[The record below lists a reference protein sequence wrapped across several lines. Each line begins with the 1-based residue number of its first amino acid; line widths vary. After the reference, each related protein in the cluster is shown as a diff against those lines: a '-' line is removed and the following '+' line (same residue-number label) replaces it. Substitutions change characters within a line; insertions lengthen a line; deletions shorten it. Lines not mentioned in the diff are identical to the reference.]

1 MKYLVG
7 DIGNTLTKISLINS
21 NFKIKKSYNII
32 TNTLSKKKILKK
44 FFNKILL
51 SQINKKILFSSV
63 VPNIFQSIKNE
74 LKNFDVYEI
83 HDLKIKNLIKFKVDN
98 YKKVGSD
105 RIANAIGSHHIYKK
119 DCIVIDFGTATT
131 FDIIKKAGV
140 YEGGVIAPGINLSIK
155 NLNKS
160 TALLP
165 ILNLKSSN
173 RIYGKNT
180 NDALNAGFIW
190 GYQGLINNI
199 IKKITL
205 SSKTN
210 YKVILTGGYAK
221 FFNKYINMKL
231 TINENITILGIV
243 ETYRK
248 LLK

>member
-7 DIGNTLTKISLINS
+7 DIGNTLTKITLISS

-32 TNTLSKKKILKK
+32 TNNFSKKKILKK
-44 FFNKILL
+44 FFNKNFL
-51 SQINKKILFSSV
+51 SQINKKMLFSSV
-63 VPNIFQSIKNE
+63 VPCIFKKIKNE

-105 RIANAIGSHHIYKK
+105 RIANAIGSYYIYKK

-131 FDIIKKAGV
+131 FDIIKKTGV
-140 YEGGVIAPGINLSIK
+140 YEGGVIAPGVNLSIK
-155 NLNKS
+155 NLNNS
-160 TALLP
+160 TAKLP
-165 ILNLKSSN
+165 LLNLKSSN
-173 RIYGKNT
+173 RVYGKNT

-221 FFNKYINMKL
+221 FFKKYINMKL
-231 TINENITILGIV
+231 TINKNITILGIV
-243 ETYRK
+243 EAYRK